1 MLGRDWAMTTENYD
15 MVAEISI
22 AIILIIILLSY
33 GQVKICWLSSA

>member
-1 MLGRDWAMTTENYD
+1 MLGRDWTMTTENYD

-33 GQVKICWLSSA
+33 GQVKICWFSSA